1 MLTSRSET
9 IPANGARISVSP
21 ADLRASAT
29 RARAA
34 SSDRYDWTATFC
46 AIWYCWR
53 AAPPRAR
60 GPAPRLDL
68 RGVRGRFVELRRG
81 LRGGDAHEQR
91 AGGDARAPLDRRGD
105 HAAGGFRADL
115 RLLLSEAR
123 SGHAQVPRD
132 RTALGDDS
140 GNRQPLRLRR
150 LGPGPAGGG

>member
-9 IPANGARISVSP
+9 IPAHGARVSVSP

-29 RARAA
+29 RARA
-34 SSDRYDWTATFC
+34 
-46 AIWYCWR
+46 
-53 AAPPRAR
+53 
-60 GPAPRLDL
+60 PRLDL
-68 RGVRGRFVELRRG
+68 RGVRVRFLEPRRG

-123 SGHAQVPRD
+123 SGHAQVPR
-132 RTALGDDS
+132 
-140 GNRQPLRLRR
+140 
-150 LGPGPAGGG
+150 